1 MVRSID
7 HASIL
12 VRVLFIKNRKLFFII
27 FIYLFFNKRNSS
39 ELLNIFRAL
48 RGTFVSATFVRVI
61 HL

>member
-1 MVRSID
+1 
-7 HASIL
+7 L